1 MIDGFWIGTVI
12 LLVMTCGVV
21 YFRYAGRAIDSNWPL
36 VYYAIVVVHLQ
47 MFPEGGLN
55 QLLVLTSIL
64 AAMTLRFEFLTG
76 WMITVIQGIEYI
88 CLVAI
93 AFQLFNI
100 VFIF

>member
-1 MIDGFWIGTVI
+1 MIDGFWIGTVV
-12 LLVMTCGVV
+12 LLVMTCGVF

-36 VYYAIVVVHLQ
+36 VYYAFVVVHLQ
-47 MFPEGGLN
+47 MFPDGGLN
-55 QLLVLTSIL
+55 QILVLTAIL

-76 WMITVIQGIEYI
+76 WLVTVIQGIEYL
-88 CLVAI
+88 CLAAI